1 MTPRLLVALTF
12 PLLLAAGL
20 GMGGCSA
27 LAPTPAVPDSS
38 AAEAFPRPADGEF
51 SVMTFNLHQYA
62 LQDAAAG
69 SEGSAPKPRP
79 GTDALVEAIRRA
91 APDVL
96 ALQEMGDSAAWTEFK
111 FRLREAGLVS
121 TTAKKAKLVVKGEL
135 TKAFVLKGI
144 AATAGAKAAI
154 EAAGGSIQE

>member
-62 LQDAAAG
+62 LQDAAAE

-79 GTDALVEAIRRA
+79 GTDARGQERQGRNSMNRRM
-91 APDVL
+91 L
-96 ALQEMGDSAAWTEFK
+96 L
-111 FRLREAGLVS
+111 
-121 TTAKKAKLVVKGEL
+121 
-135 TKAFVLKGI
+135 
-144 AATAGAKAAI
+144 AGAGALASALEKARR
-154 EAAGGSIQE
+154 